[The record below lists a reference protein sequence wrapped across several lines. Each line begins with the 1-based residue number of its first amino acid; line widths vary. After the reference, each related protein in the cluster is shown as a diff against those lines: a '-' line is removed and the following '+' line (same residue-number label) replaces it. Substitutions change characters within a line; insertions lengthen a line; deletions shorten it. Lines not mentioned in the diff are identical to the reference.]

1 MRTSPVELTRE
12 QVLAHRQRAHG
23 LVDRA
28 GTLAGVA
35 VLDLGVQN
43 SPPGSL
49 PVALAAR
56 LANPPGPDH
65 DLTDGGALTRVW
77 SHRGAPHLHR
87 TADLPA
93 LAAACWPRDDAD
105 AAARLGWQR
114 ARLAAVGGA
123 ARSAFRAVADAVR
136 EVLVAPMTKG
146 ELSTAVTAVAPPELS
161 PWCCPASTSWRSGAR
176 SSAGA
181 RWGWRCRGPAR
192 RAICTSRP
200 SGWPPSGE
208 RARSR

>member
-93 LAAACWPRDDAD
+93 LAAPAGPATTPTPPHGLAGSGPGSPRSVE
-105 AAARLGWQR
+105 RPGR
-114 ARLAAVGGA
+114 
-123 ARSAFRAVADAVR
+123 RSARW
-136 EVLVAPMTKG
+136 PT
-146 ELSTAVTAVAPPELS
+146 
-161 PWCCPASTSWRSGAR
+161 RSG
-176 SSAGA
+176 
-181 RWGWRCRGPAR
+181 RCWSPR
-192 RAICTSRP
+192 
-200 SGWPPSGE
+200 
-208 RARSR
+208 